1 MNEGKNYYDKE
12 KKRIII
18 VGGDGFC
25 GWPMSLRMS
34 NLGHEVMIVDN
45 MSRRRIDEELGT
57 NSLTDIASIDERIAT
72 WKKVSDKTIKFQKI
86 DVSKDFEDFC
96 NVVKSF
102 APNAIIHLGEQ
113 RAAPYS
119 MKNSTTARY
128 TVNNNLNVTHNIL
141 RAIVD
146 IDRNIHLI
154 HMGTMGVYGYGSV
167 EDSIIEEG
175 YVDVMMKNK
184 EGEFKPVNILHPAF
198 PGSVYHMTKAQDELF
213 FQFYAK
219 NYQLK
224 ITDLHQ
230 GIIWGL
236 YTKETDLHPKLINRF
251 DYDGDYGTVLNRF
264 IMQSAHD
271 VPLTVYGTGEQ
282 TRAFI
287 HIENSMNCVELAINN
302 PPIKGDRVKIFN
314 QMTEC
319 HTLINLVALIKEMYP
334 STQVSFLDN
343 PRRELV
349 KNDLLV
355 SNESFVELGLDVI
368 NLSGN
373 ELKRVYQYIKS
384 KAHCIN
390 KDTIKPSSS
399 WK

>member
-1 MNEGKNYYDKE
+1 MTEDKIIS
-12 KKRIII
+12 KKIIV

-25 GWPMSLRMS
+25 GWPMALRMS
-34 NLGHEVMIVDN
+34 NLGHEVMIIDN
-45 MSRRRIDEELGT
+45 LSRRRIDEELGT
-57 NSLTDIASIDERIAT
+57 NSLTDIASTEERIDT
-72 WKKVSDKTIKFQKI
+72 WKEVSGKTIEFQKI
-86 DVSKDFEDFC
+86 DVSKEFDEFC
-96 NVVKSF
+96 DAVKSF
-102 APNAIIHLGEQ
+102 KPDVIIHLGEQ

-119 MKNSTTARY
+119 MKNSGTARY
-128 TVNNNLNVTHNIL
+128 TVNNNLNATHNIL

-167 EDSIIEEG
+167 ENSIIEEG

-184 EGEFKPVNILHPAF
+184 KNEYMPVNILHPAY

-287 HIENSMNCVELAINN
+287 HIENSMNCVEIAVNN
-302 PPIKGDRVKIFN
+302 PPEKGDRVKIFN

-319 HTLINLVALIKEMYP
+319 HTLINLVALIREMYP
-334 STQVSFLDN
+334 ETEVSFLDN

-355 SNESFVELGLDVI
+355 NNDSFVDLGLDVI

-373 ELKRVYQYIKS
+373 ELKRIHQYIKS
-384 KAHCIN
+384 KAHCVN
-390 KDTIKPSSS
+390 EKTIKPSSF